1 MKIDITLEHK
11 DLINQVVAYL
21 AMQGLK
27 PAGEIRFIKKKT
39 AKGKPQEYE
48 IQISCEAGPIPDTC
62 PTCHKPSKEPAAKA
76 SMADSIPIDGT
87 HAESTMETPTTRLD
101 EELGESME
109 PPVPSTEDAAGQRVP
124 SIQSLVAK
132 SRAIEESAARQGR
145 GRPRGPTL
153 MQGESSKPPTD

>member
-48 IQISCEAGPIPDTC
+48 IQISCEAGPVPDAC
-62 PTCHKPSKEPAAKA
+62 PTCHKPSKEVVAKT
-76 SMADSIPIDGT
+76 SMPDADAIVGHVGEVSSLVEGPV
-87 HAESTMETPTTRLD
+87 LD
-101 EELGESME
+101 PELGESLE
-109 PPVPSTEDAAGQRVP
+109 PPEGSSEDAAGQPVP

-132 SRAIEESAARQGR
+132 SKAIEESAARNKGKGR
-145 GRPRGPTL
+145 SKPTL
-153 MQGESSKPPTD
+153 MTGESTKPPE